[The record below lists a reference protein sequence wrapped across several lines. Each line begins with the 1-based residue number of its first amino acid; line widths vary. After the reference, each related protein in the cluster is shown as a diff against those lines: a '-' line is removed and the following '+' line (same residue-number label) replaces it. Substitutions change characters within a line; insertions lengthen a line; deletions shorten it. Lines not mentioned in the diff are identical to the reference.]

1 MGNEDRGKDKSL
13 DMHKNIES
21 GMGQLP
27 RRIAILFI
35 RMYQSTA
42 SMRPAVCRYRPTCSE
57 YTAQCVAKYGVFAG
71 VALGIRRILRCN
83 PLSTGGY
90 DPVPRSVSWIS
101 RKSS

>member
-1 MGNEDRGKDKSL
+1 MKQLFPLTTLLRKLLFQNP
-13 DMHKNIES
+13 
-21 GMGQLP
+21 LP
-27 RRIAILFI
+27 RRLLIFCI
-35 RMYQSTA
+35 RGYQSTA

-57 YTAQCVAKYGVFAG
+57 YTAQAITRHGIFRG

-90 DPVPRSVSWIS
+90 DPVPEYRRVSLIS